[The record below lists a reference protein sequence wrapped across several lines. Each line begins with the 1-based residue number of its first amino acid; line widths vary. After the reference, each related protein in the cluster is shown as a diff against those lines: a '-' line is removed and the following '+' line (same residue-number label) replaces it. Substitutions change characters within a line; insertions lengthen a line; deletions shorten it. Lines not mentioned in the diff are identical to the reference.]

1 MRINK
6 FIAQSGETS
15 RRKADE
21 LIAEGRVKVNRVTL
35 NEPGYDVVEGDV
47 VEVDGRVIG
56 SAEKKVYYLLNKP
69 VGYVTTV
76 SDDKERYTVMDLMSD
91 VEERVFPVGRLD
103 YNTSGML
110 NDILDIEKIR
120 SGTIKIYPEVIDATL
135 IIEKIRTVVQAR
147 VSEKRLAFEID
158 DSLTNGIQYAKI
170 DVRRVEQVLLNIIVN
185 AIKYTPKG
193 GKVRWEG
200 HKVVL
205 GDGRP
210 AVAHVKNTAPR
221 GRSPRQLE

>member
-103 YNTSGML
+103 YNTSGMM
-110 NDILDIEKIR
+110 R
-120 SGTIKIYPEVIDATL
+120 SFPESAGTIIMRNRATRDTGFGISQITNL
-135 IIEKIRTVVQAR
+135 FPTAYILLFIRRWAPN
-147 VSEKRLAFEID
+147 S
-158 DSLTNGIQYAKI
+158 
-170 DVRRVEQVLLNIIVN
+170 VLMN
-185 AIKYTPKG
+185 
-193 GKVRWEG
+193 
-200 HKVVL
+200 
-205 GDGRP
+205 
-210 AVAHVKNTAPR
+210 
-221 GRSPRQLE
+221 